1 MFIGRRHL
9 GGELAADPLGFLTH
23 ENAHPI
29 AKRTQRGG
37 ASSSP
42 PTNNGYVKRRFLTE
56 RYGAD

>member
-1 MFIGRRHL
+1 L

-29 AKRTQRGG
+29 AKRTQGGG